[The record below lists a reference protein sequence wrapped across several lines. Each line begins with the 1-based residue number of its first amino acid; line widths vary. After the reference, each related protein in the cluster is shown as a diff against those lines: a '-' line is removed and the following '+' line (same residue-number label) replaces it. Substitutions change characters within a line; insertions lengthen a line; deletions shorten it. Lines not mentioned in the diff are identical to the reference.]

1 MNEVVKILSEN
12 HMQYLATVGCDG
24 KAKVRP
30 FAFCFEMDKKLWF
43 GTNSTK
49 EVYKD
54 MQKNPYV
61 ELAVVTPDMVTLRV
75 NGKVTFVDDNNVKE
89 AMMNIPT
96 IKMQYQTSDN
106 PILEVFYL
114 AEAKATITDM
124 TGNAPKEIVL

>member
-1 MNEVVKILSEN
+1 MNEVIKILSEN
-12 HMQYLATVGCDG
+12 HTQFLATVGRDG

-30 FAFCFEMDKKLWF
+30 FAFCFEMDGKLWF

-54 MQKNPYV
+54 MQGNPNV
-61 ELAVVTPDMVTLRV
+61 ELAVVTADMKTLRLS
-75 NGKVTFVDDNNVKE
+75 GKATFVNDMAVKE

-96 IKMQYQTSDN
+96 IKMQYQTADN

-114 AEAKATITDM
+114 ADATATVSEM
-124 TGNAPKEIVL
+124 TGAVQEYSL

>member
-1 MNEVVKILSEN
+1 MNEVTKILSEN
-12 HMQYLATVGCDG
+12 HTQYMATVGRDG

-30 FAFCFEMDKKLWF
+30 FAFCFEMDGKLWF

-54 MQKNPYV
+54 MQANPYV
-61 ELAVVTPDMVTLRV
+61 ELAVVTADMKTLRLS
-75 NGKVTFVDDNNVKE
+75 GKATFVDDRSVKE

-96 IKMQYQTSDN
+96 IKMQYQTADN

-114 AEAKATITDM
+114 EEAHAIIAEIT
-124 TGNAPKEIVL
+124 GAVQEYNL

>member
-1 MNEVVKILSEN
+1 MNEVTKILSEN
-12 HMQYLATVGCDG
+12 HTQYLATVGRDG

-30 FAFCFEMDKKLWF
+30 FAFCFEMDGKLWF

-54 MQKNPYV
+54 MQANPYV
-61 ELAVVTPDMVTLRV
+61 ELAVVTADMKTLRLS
-75 NGKVTFVDDNNVKE
+75 GKATFVNDKAVKE

-96 IKMQYQTSDN
+96 IKMQYQTADN

-114 AEAKATITDM
+114 ADAHAIIAEIT
-124 TGNAPKEIVL
+124 GGVQEYSL

>member
-12 HMQYLATVGCDG
+12 HTQYLATAGRNG
-24 KAKVRP
+24 KPKVRP
-30 FAFCFEMDKKLWF
+30 FAFCFEMDGKLWF

-54 MQKNPYV
+54 MQSTPYV
-61 ELAVVTPDMVTLRV
+61 ELAVVTADMKTLRLSGKAVFV
-75 NGKVTFVDDNNVKE
+75 NDKAVKE

-96 IKMQYQTSDN
+96 IKMQYQTAEN

-114 AEAKATITDM
+114 EEAHAVIAEL
-124 TGNAPKEIVL
+124 TGAVQQFTL